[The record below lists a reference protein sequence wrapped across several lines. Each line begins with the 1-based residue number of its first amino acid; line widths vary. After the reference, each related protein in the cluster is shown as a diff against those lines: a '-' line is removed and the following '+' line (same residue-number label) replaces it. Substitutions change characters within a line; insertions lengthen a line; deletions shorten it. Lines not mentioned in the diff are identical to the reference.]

1 MVCAGWRWGWYFSA
15 ITACAGERVCH
26 GLWRPLDEWF
36 WVGVDLFFVLSGFLI
51 TGILYDSLRDPHY
64 FRNFYVRRALRIF
77 PIFYGF
83 FLALLLLKPLLHL
96 QMDRGM
102 WAFPF
107 YVGNLTMPFS
117 DLGHHDPSVI
127 TMGVRGHIGT
137 VGNIS
142 HLWSLCVEEQFYLIW
157 PAVVL
162 LVRDRKRLMQLCV
175 VLSVVTLALRVFL
188 YAHLSQQM
196 IDNMLIFRSTYTR
209 WDTLLVG
216 SWLALFLR
224 GKALSPVQVRRSS
237 AWLFWVCAGLLGGG
251 EFVWG
256 RGGTVFTNPFTQT
269 VGYTLFAFAAAAV
282 VLIALDDNSLV
293 SRAMRTKWISELGV
307 VSYGFYF
314 YHLLDIDVLIRLAR
328 KHPGASMVIPFVAFG
343 VTLGVAWLSF
353 RYFETPF
360 LRLKRVL
367 APEHVGTE
375 AKGFVPVRLHVSE
388 PEVG

>member
-96 QMDRGM
+96 QMDRAM

-127 TMGVRGHIGT
+127 TMGVGGHIGT

-142 HLWSLCVEEQFYLIW
+142 HLWSLCVEEQF
-157 PAVVL
+157 
-162 LVRDRKRLMQLCV
+162 
-175 VLSVVTLALRVFL
+175 
-188 YAHLSQQM
+188 
-196 IDNMLIFRSTYTR
+196 
-209 WDTLLVG
+209 
-216 SWLALFLR
+216 
-224 GKALSPVQVRRSS
+224 
-237 AWLFWVCAGLLGGG
+237 
-251 EFVWG
+251 
-256 RGGTVFTNPFTQT
+256 
-269 VGYTLFAFAAAAV
+269 
-282 VLIALDDNSLV
+282 
-293 SRAMRTKWISELGV
+293 
-307 VSYGFYF
+307 
-314 YHLLDIDVLIRLAR
+314 
-328 KHPGASMVIPFVAFG
+328 
-343 VTLGVAWLSF
+343 
-353 RYFETPF
+353 
-360 LRLKRVL
+360 
-367 APEHVGTE
+367 
-375 AKGFVPVRLHVSE
+375 
-388 PEVG
+388 